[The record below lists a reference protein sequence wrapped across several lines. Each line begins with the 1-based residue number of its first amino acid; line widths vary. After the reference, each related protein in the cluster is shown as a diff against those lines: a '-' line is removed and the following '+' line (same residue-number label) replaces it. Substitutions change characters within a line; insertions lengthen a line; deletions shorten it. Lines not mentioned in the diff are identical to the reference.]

1 MKIVATYRLCS
12 EQLSSQHHY
21 DYGMRAVK
29 SVLTAAG
36 NLKLKYP
43 EEEEDVLMLR
53 SINDVNLPK
62 FLSHDLPLFAGI
74 TSDLFPGV
82 KLPKPDYGVL
92 TQAILD
98 NCEKMNL
105 QVTDVFQTKILQIYE
120 MMIVRHGFMIVGEPF
135 GGKTSA
141 YRVLAGALTDLKENQ
156 LMEENRVQ
164 ITVINPKAITM
175 GQLYGSFDPVS
186 HEWSDGVLAI
196 SYRKFASALDPDRKW
211 LIFDGPVDAIWIENM
226 NTVLDD
232 NKKLCLMSGE
242 IIQLAPTTNLIF
254 EPIDLEVASP
264 ATVSRCGMIY
274 MEPHMLGWKPLV
286 LSWLATLPE
295 SMPQTHK
302 DLILAMF
309 DRYVPCTLQF
319 VRKGGFKELS
329 PTNNTNLVKSL
340 MNLIDSL
347 IDEFHDAAKLK
358 DLSEEQAEA
367 YLEGVFLFSL
377 VWSVGASTGSK
388 GRLAFDSLLKEITTG
403 PLSEETR
410 DKFRI
415 LEKLDA
421 PSRPCRC
428 PFPSDETAYD
438 YRFVKEGMGRW
449 EQWHEQIKN
458 PEPIAKDLTFN
469 QIIVPTV
476 DTVRYMY
483 LMELLVTHSKTAL
496 FVGPTGTG
504 KSVYTTEFLLNRLPK
519 DVYKP
524 VLLNF
529 SAQTT
534 ANQTQDIIMGKLDKR
549 RKGVYGPPFGQKTV
563 VFVDD
568 LNMPAR
574 EVYGAQPPIELLRQ
588 WLDHWNWYDLKD
600 SNPVKLVDIQ
610 LIAAM
615 GPPGGGRN
623 PITSRFLRHFNT
635 IVIDE
640 FSSSTMTTI
649 FTRIMDWHFNK
660 GFSSDLKQVAFSL
673 VAATMDVYKSSMSN
687 LLPTPAKSHY
697 LFNLRDFARVIQ
709 VSRHPLSHS
718 RSEYASNMPLPRES
732 CCLHLALLLIRLH

>member
-1 MKIVATYRLCS
+1 MATYRLCS

-62 FLSHDLPLFAGI
+62 FLSHDLPLFEGI

-82 KLPKPDYGVL
+82 TLPKPDYGQM
-92 TQAILD
+92 TQAIAE
-98 NCEKMNL
+98 NCEKLNL
-105 QVTDVFQTKILQIYE
+105 QVTDVFQSKILQIYE

-141 YRVLAGALTDLKENQ
+141 YRVLAGALGDLAGKN
-156 LMEENRVQ
+156 LMEENKVE
-164 ITVINPKAITM
+164 ITVLNPKAITM

-186 HEWSDGVLAI
+186 HEWSDGVLAV
-196 SYRKFASALDPDRKW
+196 SYRAFATSPNMDRKW

-242 IIQLAPTTNLIF
+242 IIQLASTTNLIF
-254 EPIDLEVASP
+254 EPMDLEVASP

-286 LSWLATLPE
+286 MSWLNTLPE
-295 SMPQTHK
+295 TMTQAHK
-302 DLILAMF
+302 DFLVAMF
-309 DRYVPCTLQF
+309 DRYVPCTMQF

-329 PTNNTNLVKSL
+329 PTNDTNLAKSL

-347 IDEFHDAAKLK
+347 IDEFRDAAKIK
-358 DLSEEQAEA
+358 EWSEEQTEA
-367 YLEGVFLFSL
+367 YLEGVFFFSI
-377 VWSVGASTGSK
+377 VWSVGASMGSD
-388 GRLAFDSLLKEITTG
+388 GRTAFDSLLKEIISG
-403 PLSEETR
+403 PLSEETS
-410 DKFRI
+410 KAFRL
-415 LEKLDA
+415 LEKVDA

-428 PFPSDETAYD
+428 PIPEEETLYE
-438 YRFVKEGMGRW
+438 YRFIKEDMGRW
-449 EQWHEQIKN
+449 EAWEEQIKN
-458 PEPIAKDLTFN
+458 PDPIGKELAFN
-469 QIIVPTV
+469 EIIVPTI

-483 LMELLVTHSKTAL
+483 LMDVLVSHAKPAL

-504 KSVYTTEFLLNRLPK
+504 KSVYITDFLLNRLPK

-524 VLLNF
+524 VIINF

-534 ANQTQDIIMGKLDKR
+534 ANQTQDIVMAKLDKR
-549 RKGVYGPPFGQKTV
+549 RKGLYGPPYGQKTI

-588 WLDHWNWYDLKD
+588 WLDHWNWYDVKD
-600 SNPVKLVDIQ
+600 NSAMKLVDTQ
-610 LIAAM
+610 LVAAM

-623 PITSRFLRHFNT
+623 PVTPRFLRHFNT
-635 IVIDE
+635 IIINE
-640 FSSSTMTTI
+640 FSDRTMSKI
-649 FTRIMDWHFNK
+649 FSRITDWHFAK
-660 GFSSDLKQVAFSL
+660 GFNAELKPVAASI
-673 VAATMDVYKSSMSN
+673 VTATMDIYKSAMTN

-697 LFNLRDFARVIQ
+697 LFNLRDFARVVQ
-709 VSRHPLSHS
+709 VRVVVFVTLESLTFFPSGCFAVDACMFYRHNDNATVVGS
-718 RSEYASNMPLPRES
+718 
-732 CCLHLALLLIRLH
+732 